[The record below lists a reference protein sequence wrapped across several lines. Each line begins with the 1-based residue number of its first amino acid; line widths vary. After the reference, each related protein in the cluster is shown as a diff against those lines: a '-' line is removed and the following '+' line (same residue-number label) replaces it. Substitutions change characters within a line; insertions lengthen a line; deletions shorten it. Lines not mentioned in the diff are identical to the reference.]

1 MDFFEAQARAKQRS
15 SRLIVLFAF
24 AVIGTIAAGYFAAW
38 FFVDQAESAR
48 DRDDFAYQAYGENGQ
63 PIGRPLFD
71 PLLLLMVTTGT
82 LLVIGCSSFFKW
94 MSFRQGGGAVAE
106 SVGGRRIDPGRA
118 TPAERR
124 LLNVVEEM
132 AIASGTPMP
141 AVYVLDREQGIN
153 AFAAGLTTSD
163 AVVAVTRGTLEKLS
177 RDELQGVVGHEFS
190 HILNGDMRLN
200 VKLTALVFGILVI
213 GLMGRGLLW
222 SMRRVRGGKNSGGI
236 VVAIFAVGLALLII
250 GYVGYFFGRLIQAA
264 VSRQREFLADA
275 SAVQFTRN
283 PQGIGGALRKIGG
296 YALGSRL
303 ITNQATAIG
312 HFFFAQGFRSQFGG
326 AWATPPPLPER
337 IRAVDP
343 AWDGHFFDPPQ
354 VVDVAQESFATKGFA
369 QPEGTS
375 YAASPRGTP
384 PRLPFQPQAVV
395 ADVGQ
400 LTEAHYAAAVGLL
413 AAMPDTLLDAA
424 RQTATAP
431 ALVYGLI
438 NGAGAVDLVRRHD
451 AGAGATFA
459 ALAPAL
465 AALAPDARLPLLL
478 LAVPALRQLKAADME
493 RFLGTLDELV
503 HADARVST
511 FEFVLQKLL
520 THHLRLAQRPHG
532 APGYFSFVPL
542 TGDIAAVL
550 NALAHACASDEAA
563 ADRAYRAG
571 TGQMPLIEKGLL
583 DLPRQATDF
592 AALDAALEKLAGAS
606 LPIKKRTLHAAAHVI
621 GQDGTITVEEGELYR
636 AIAAAIDCPLP
647 PLATAA

>member
-1 MDFFEAQARAKQRS
+1 VCG
-15 SRLIVLFAF
+15 IV
-24 AVIGTIAAGYFAAW
+24 
-38 FFVDQAESAR
+38 
-48 DRDDFAYQAYGENGQ
+48 
-63 PIGRPLFD
+63 
-71 PLLLLMVTTGT
+71 
-82 LLVIGCSSFFKW
+82 
-94 MSFRQGGGAVAE
+94 
-106 SVGGRRIDPGRA
+106 
-118 TPAERR
+118 
-124 LLNVVEEM
+124 
-132 AIASGTPMP
+132 
-141 AVYVLDREQGIN
+141 
-153 AFAAGLTTSD
+153 
-163 AVVAVTRGTLEKLS
+163 
-177 RDELQGVVGHEFS
+177 
-190 HILNGDMRLN
+190 
-200 VKLTALVFGILVI
+200 VI

-222 SMRRVRGGKNSGGI
+222 SMRRVRGGKNSGGLI
-236 VVAIFAVGLALLII
+236 VAIFAVGLALLII

-303 ITNQATAIG
+303 VTNQATAIG
-312 HFFFAQGFRSQFGG
+312 HFFFAQGFRSTFGG
-326 AWATPPPLPER
+326 AWATHPPLPAR
-337 IRAVDP
+337 IRAIDP
-343 AWDGHFFDPPQ
+343 AWDGRFFDPPQ
-354 VVDVAQESFATKGFA
+354 VVDVAHESFATKGFA

-375 YAASPRGTP
+375 YAAAPRGSP
-384 PRLPFQPQAVV
+384 PRGVPFHPQNAV

-400 LTEAHYAAAVGLL
+400 LTDAHYAAAAGLL
-413 AAMPDTLLDAA
+413 AAMPDSLREAA
-424 RQTATAP
+424 RQTASAP
-431 ALVYGLI
+431 ALVYGLL

-465 AALAPDARLPLLL
+465 AALAPEARLPLLL

-550 NALAHACASDEAA
+550 NALAHAGAPDEAA

-571 TGQMPLIEKGLL
+571 TGQLPLIEKGLL
-583 DLPRQATDF
+583 DLPRQAPDF

-606 LPIKKRTLHAAAHVI
+606 LPIKKRTLLAAAHVI
-621 GQDGTITVEEGELYR
+621 GRDGTITVEEGELYR